1 MGGTVVETFYLHV
14 ISLTDIE
21 ELERLK
27 EELKDQ
33 VVHPDLNWQE
43 RMELYKRV
51 QFIMERIRYLQGE
64 ETDN

>member
-33 VVHPDLNWQE
+33 VVHPDLNWQD

-51 QFIMERIRYLQGE
+51 QFIMERLRYLQGE